1 MEEEKK
7 MEDEQEANNQKNNY
21 KKITK
26 IILIET
32 IILIIISLYLK
43 SAQHS
48 FKFIIAYLWLY
59 FLPALPLTKIV
70 RYDTA
75 TTLVLLNMT
84 GISTTAL
91 TLFTIGHLITP
102 LNTYIFL
109 TTPVFIFL
117 LFLGISKYHIKK
129 ENQ

>member
-26 IILIET
+26 